1 MSSSTSVRPQ
11 TTATQRCLFIDYFKT
26 WMDSLVAIIRV
37 VKWRCGKKRVPRLWL
52 QTRWHLP
59 HINASFSEALLY
71 RDVSF
76 TPSFFISKCFA
87 FWWCRGFVTL
97 FLSCCWF
104 FLSVHIPEH
113 PVCLP
118 SCVWWEQMQVPVVLL
133 WLLTP
138 PLLFLCNVLPF
149 FRKEGRLLLFKEGYS
164 DFFVIPVTAHR
175 LLDSAQKKRERERG
189 KESEM
194 EGEAGGQ
201 RKANG
206 VEVTCSIFL
215 WTEQFPWHQSIKGQ
229 LWLCYRSCCWNPA
242 TPPVLWRCQQSS
254 KSSFTSEWLHITFLG
269 DRVIIKWRAS
279 FF

>member
-1 MSSSTSVRPQ
+1 MALSKTTCTSVVQTHVSHRAGGHVFLHQ

-113 PVCLP
+113 PVCLS

-138 PLLFLCNVLPF
+138 PLLFLGNVLPF

-175 LLDSAQKKRERERG
+175 LLDSAQKKREREREG
-189 KESEM
+189 KRDGGRGRRTEES
-194 EGEAGGQ
+194 
-201 RKANG
+201 KW
-206 VEVTCSIFL
+206 S
-215 WTEQFPWHQSIKGQ
+215 
-229 LWLCYRSCCWNPA
+229 RSHLQHLP
-242 TPPVLWRCQQSS
+242 L
-254 KSSFTSEWLHITFLG
+254 
-269 DRVIIKWRAS
+269 DRTVPMAPKY
-279 FF
+279 